1 MQLGL
6 AYRTQVQDDKALTCF
21 EKIIAEFNYAHP
33 IFDGEAIAAQ
43 HALPSIQGKR
53 NTWFAGA
60 WTGYG
65 FHEDG
70 HKSGLQVARAI
81 SERSLIA

>member
-1 MQLGL
+1 MGSEMCIRDRLNPVS
-6 AYRTQVQDDKALTCF
+6 RIEP